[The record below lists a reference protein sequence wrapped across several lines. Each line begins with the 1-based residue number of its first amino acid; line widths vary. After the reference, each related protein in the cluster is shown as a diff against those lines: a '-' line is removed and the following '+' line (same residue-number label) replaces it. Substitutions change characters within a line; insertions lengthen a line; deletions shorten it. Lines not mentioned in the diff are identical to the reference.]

1 MPRLL
6 EELTG
11 AAVLALPVSASL
23 VTPVSVGAAGSVAA
37 SSEGSGA
44 STVRCNVEEG
54 VWNTVAADADFVKL
68 SCAPPS
74 PAGAG
79 IAVDD
84 AGDDCMPPDDIR
96 DDVIVPV
103 KEDWTVAL
111 P

>member
-1 MPRLL
+1 MSRL

-37 SSEGSGA
+37 SSDGSGP
-44 STVRCNVEEG
+44 STVRCDVEEG
-54 VWNTVAADADFVKL
+54 VWKTVAADAVFVDV
-68 SCAPPS
+68 SCAAPPS
-74 PAGAG
+74 AADAG

-84 AGDDCMPPDDIR
+84 AGDGCMSPDDIKE
-96 DDVIVPV
+96 DVTVPV

-111 P
+111 L

>member
-23 VTPVSVGAAGSVAA
+23 VTPVSAGAAGSVAA

-44 STVRCNVEEG
+44 STVRCDVEED
-54 VWNTVAADADFVKL
+54 VWNTVAADADFVEL
-68 SCAPPS
+68 SCTLPS
-74 PAGAG
+74 LTGAG

-84 AGDDCMPPDDIR
+84 AGDDCMSPDDIR
-96 DDVIVPV
+96 EDVTVPV

>member
-11 AAVLALPVSASL
+11 AAVLVLPVSASV
-23 VTPVSVGAAGSVAA
+23 VTPVSVGAAGNVAA
-37 SSEGSGA
+37 SSDGSGA

-54 VWNTVAADADFVKL
+54 VWNTVAADAVLVKP
-68 SCAPPS
+68 SCAPLS

-79 IAVDD
+79 IVVDD
-84 AGDDCMPPDDIR
+84 AGDDCMSPDDIR
-96 DDVIVPV
+96 EDVTVPE

>member
-1 MPRLL
+1 MSRLL

-23 VTPVSVGAAGSVAA
+23 AIPVSVGAAGSVAA
-37 SSEGSGA
+37 SSDGSGA
-44 STVRCNVEEG
+44 STVRCNVEDG
-54 VWNTVAADADFVKL
+54 VWNTVAVDAVLVKL
-68 SCAPPS
+68 SCAPLS

-84 AGDDCMPPDDIR
+84 AGDDCMSPDDIR
-96 DDVIVPV
+96 EDVTVPE

>member
-1 MPRLL
+1 MSRLL

-23 VTPVSVGAAGSVAA
+23 AIPVSVGAAGSVAA
-37 SSEGSGA
+37 SSDGSGP
-44 STVRCNVEEG
+44 STVRCDVEEG
-54 VWNTVAADADFVKL
+54 VWKTVAADAVFVDV

-74 PAGAG
+74 AAGAG

-84 AGDDCMPPDDIR
+84 AGDDCMSPEDIKEA
-96 DDVIVPV
+96 VTVPV

-111 P
+111 L